1 MPDIGIIAVVI
12 MAIFGLIMFFA
23 PKMCTRADKRDDPD
37 TISQVKKLGIM
48 MFAGAIGAALLM
60 LKYKSR

>member
-12 MAIFGLIMFFA
+12 MAVFGLIMFFA
-23 PKMCTRADKRDDPD
+23 PKMVTRSDKRDDPD
-37 TISQVKKLGIM
+37 TVSQVKKLGIM